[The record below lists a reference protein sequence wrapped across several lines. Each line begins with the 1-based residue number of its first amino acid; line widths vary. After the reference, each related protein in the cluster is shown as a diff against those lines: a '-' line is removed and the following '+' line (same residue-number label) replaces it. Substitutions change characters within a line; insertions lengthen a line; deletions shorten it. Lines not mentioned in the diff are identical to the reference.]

1 MLTLEDIME
10 ILPPETKVACETLSQ
25 RRYVIRTLID
35 AGAKH
40 GSSGFSKRVYVGA
53 DVDDEK
59 MYMNPGLSDSFGN
72 KSPYATAWAGN
83 PGNKSISFEEFESFV
98 NSFNATFDD
107 GDIEQLL
114 AVSVKE

>member
-10 ILPPETKVACETLSQ
+10 ILPLGTKVVCKTLSQ

-35 AGAKH
+35 AGAEH
-40 GSSGFSKRVYVGA
+40 GDSGFSKRVYDGV

-59 MYMNPGLSDSFGN
+59 HYMNPGLSDSFGN
-72 KSPYATAWAGN
+72 KSPYATAWGGN

-114 AVSVKE
+114 AVNTKE